1 MSVEITDLSDES
13 EKKSDPKRETAKALI
28 EKASGEAIGFI
39 DRGEDNMAVLLIKG
53 LAVYL
58 THRLER

>member
-28 EKASGEAIGFI
+28 EKASREAIGFI
-39 DRGEDNMAVLLIKG
+39 DRGEDNMAVLIKG